1 MNSFVIDPTLIKFKG
16 PNYARFCGKF
26 TISTPYTLRN
36 QSYSLYCQTVVSGV
50 WSQGQRLCSVSLRTD
65 VSQPTAL
72 NVGSTYEI
80 SGEVEG
86 LNAYLMPILKWNGG
100 DERVTRINT
109 RLADRSPVRFSG
121 VGTIVTWQRFVI
133 NPLENRDLIQA
144 VVVHKKEVITLRLV
158 ELLTMIADPCPSGL
172 LLGWNYCH
180 VDQAINAFEGSR
192 IAYVGSMQGRDKG
205 DGTPIVEVPKATLN
219 FVGGMLDRGEEC
231 LETELS
237 DDFN

>member
-144 VVVHKKEVITLRLV
+144 VVVHKGASPLLV
-158 ELLTMIADPCPSGL
+158 FVRL

>member
-16 PNYARFCGKF
+16 PNYARFC
-26 TISTPYTLRN
+26 
-36 QSYSLYCQTVVSGV
+36 VSGV

-144 VVVHKKEVITLRLV
+144 VVGASPLLV
-158 ELLTMIADPCPSGL
+158 FVRL

>member
-16 PNYARFCGKF
+16 PNYARFC
-26 TISTPYTLRN
+26 
-36 QSYSLYCQTVVSGV
+36 VSGV

-86 LNAYLMPILKWNGG
+86 LNAYLMPILK
-100 DERVTRINT
+100 
-109 RLADRSPVRFSG
+109 
-121 VGTIVTWQRFVI
+121 
-133 NPLENRDLIQA
+133 
-144 VVVHKKEVITLRLV
+144 
-158 ELLTMIADPCPSGL
+158 L

-237 DDFN
+237 DDFIERVTHVSRPSVVTIAMEPGSHPARYT

>member
-26 TISTPYTLRN
+26 TISTP
-36 QSYSLYCQTVVSGV
+36 G
-50 WSQGQRLCSVSLRTD
+50 
-65 VSQPTAL
+65 A
-72 NVGSTYEI
+72 
-80 SGEVEG
+80 
-86 LNAYLMPILKWNGG
+86 
-100 DERVTRINT
+100 
-109 RLADRSPVRFSG
+109 SPLLVFVR
-121 VGTIVTWQRFVI
+121 
-133 NPLENRDLIQA
+133 
-144 VVVHKKEVITLRLV
+144 
-158 ELLTMIADPCPSGL
+158 L

>member
-26 TISTPYTLRN
+26 TISTP
-36 QSYSLYCQTVVSGV
+36 VMSGV

-144 VVVHKKEVITLRLV
+144 VVGASPLLV
-158 ELLTMIADPCPSGL
+158 FVRL